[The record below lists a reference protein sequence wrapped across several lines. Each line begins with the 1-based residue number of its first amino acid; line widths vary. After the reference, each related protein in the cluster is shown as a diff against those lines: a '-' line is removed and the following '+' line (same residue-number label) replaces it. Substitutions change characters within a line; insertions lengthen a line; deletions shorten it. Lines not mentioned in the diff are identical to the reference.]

1 MGTVRAVHGVF
12 ANATAVARISSI
24 VTDGGDTVT
33 TFASEVQPGWDIGGN
48 ANGGYLMAIAG
59 RAMSEVTGWRAFAHR
74 SVRLVH
80 AGGPG
85 GRVSGGGSRS
95 CAGSRGS
102 W

>member
-74 SVRLVH
+74 SVRALASDERSNQM
-80 AGGPG
+80 AGVRSSLGP
-85 GRVSGGGSRS
+85 
-95 CAGSRGS
+95 CARE
-102 W
+102 